1 MEVIMTR
8 VLEGLKPEKV
18 FYYFEEITKIPHGS
32 KNEKQI
38 SDYLYNLS
46 KNKGWEV
53 IQDEALNIII
63 RKPATNGY
71 ENAPMVLLQGHMDM
85 VCEKNEGIEH
95 DFEKDPLKLRIIDG
109 QLYATETTLGA
120 DNGIAVAMILAIFD
134 SNDIAHPALEAL
146 ITVDEEM
153 GMTGVQ
159 KLDGSM
165 IKSKHLINLDS
176 EAEGVLTAGCAGGG
190 EIFFKIPVV
199 KVKSNMSTTCKLKVS
214 GLTGGHSG
222 ADVHKEKGYSTKLL
236 ARLLYDLL
244 DEIELASF
252 NGGSKPNAI
261 PREAKAVIK
270 TNNLDNVKEKIAKW
284 NKTFKNEY
292 SFNDPDVVVT
302 IEDAEN
308 VSEVL
313 NKEVAE
319 KVIACINIV
328 PVGVLSRSTAIDLVI
343 SSNNLGIVTTDE
355 EYITIDCH
363 PRSSVMSLLTDSFEP
378 AMRQLSKYLNVEYSA
393 GGFYP
398 GWEYA
403 KESKIRDIC
412 AQTYKEISGKES
424 HIEAIHA
431 GLECGYLLEKCK
443 SLVDAVSIG
452 PNMADIHSPNEHLDI
467 KSVEST
473 FNYLCEILKRIK

>member
-1 MEVIMTR
+1 MTR

-38 SDYLYNLS
+38 SDYLYELS
-46 KNKGWEV
+46 NSKGWEA

-63 RKPATNGY
+63 RKPATKGY

-85 VCEKNEGIEH
+85 VCEKNEGIDH

-190 EIFFKIPVV
+190 EILFKVPAE
-199 KVKSNMSTTCKLKVS
+199 KVKSNMNNTCMLKVS

-222 ADVHKEKGYSTKLL
+222 ADVHKEKGNSNKLL
-236 ARLLYDLL
+236 ARVLYDLL
-244 DEIELASF
+244 EEIELVSF

-270 TNNLDNVKEKIAKW
+270 TNNLNSVKEKVAKW
-284 NKTFKNEY
+284 SNIFKNEY
-292 SFNDPDVVVT
+292 TFTDPDVVVT
-302 IEDAEN
+302 VDNVDN

-313 NKEVAE
+313 TKEVTE
-319 KVIACINIV
+319 KLIACINIV

-355 EYITIDCH
+355 KYIAIDCH
-363 PRSSVMSLLTDSFEP
+363 PRSSVMSLLKDNFEP
-378 AMRQLSKYLNVEYSA
+378 AMRQLAKYINVEYSS

-412 AQTYKEISGKES
+412 AQTYKEITGKDAKV
-424 HIEAIHA
+424 EAIHA
-431 GLECGYLLEKCK
+431 GLECGYLLENCK
-443 SLVDAVSIG
+443 SLVDAISIG

-467 KSVEST
+467 KSVENT